1 MENSMG
7 LECMVVFFVS
17 GGMFLLV
24 QLLHKHFFNNFMKKF
39 VYEIWG
45 VLYPHHPKHLNGLW
59 KNPTKKVRFAEH
71 VLELPKEKG
80 DFEI

>member
-1 MENSMG
+1 MG
-7 LECMVVFFVS
+7 LECIVVFFVS

-45 VLYPHHPKHLNGLW
+45 VLYPHHPKHLNG
-59 KNPTKKVRFAEH
+59 T
-71 VLELPKEKG
+71 
-80 DFEI
+80 